1 MHVMAGQACEA
12 PAFEAV
18 MVGIRTPR
26 SGLRRP
32 RTRPAVVFADRAY
45 SSRAL
50 RGHLRRRGIRAVI
63 LQPADRWPAGHRSRH
78 NVSVE
83 LLTAV
88 LPVGATVFVAIMGY
102 LQWRRS
108 EQRQAE
114 NETARQ
120 ELEQAERRRIA
131 RGLHDQRRLEALQE
145 LLDKL
150 RELEIQSRWNAGGQ
164 DLRAEVPKINTFLI
178 QHGEVLEDE
187 ERRLAQQFLEG
198 LTWIDHH
205 EAEERRRWDEQ
216 REQQLSAH
224 GSDIGSYES
233 SWVHTGPLPPF
244 GEVDQAVQK
253 WTSARAALEERL
265 RKALQGM

>member
-1 MHVMAGQACEA
+1 GSLGRKPIYQ
-12 PAFEAV
+12 
-18 MVGIRTPR
+18 
-26 SGLRRP
+26 
-32 RTRPAVVFADRAY
+32 
-45 SSRAL
+45 
-50 RGHLRRRGIRAVI
+50 
-63 LQPADRWPAGHRSRH
+63 
-78 NVSVE
+78 
-83 LLTAV
+83 
-88 LPVGATVFVAIMGY
+88 
-102 LQWRRS
+102 
-108 EQRQAE
+108 
-114 NETARQ
+114 
-120 ELEQAERRRIA
+120 
-131 RGLHDQRRLEALQE
+131 GLHHLVSPTEVLQQQVG
-145 LLDKL
+145 KG
-150 RELEIQSRWNAGGQ
+150 S
-164 DLRAEVPKINTFLI
+164 
-178 QHGEVLEDE
+178 LEDE